1 MVFGYKL
8 IIFGLMRA
16 PPPGQAIYISKG
28 DQDHGPFSFEELVER
43 MGKGQFAPTDL
54 SWHQGVS
61 NWMALEQLPEWP
73 TIREKLEEK
82 KKDGKERTG
91 GKGSGP
97 PPPAGEAAHPPP
109 PTGSSLFEEVAKTTE
124 KVGAPAPP
132 PSGIPDMSPT
142 TIVVE
147 TTQTSTEENKSESSG
162 ALNKILVGIAI
173 LFFLATVCF
182 AGFIL
187 YKNWDKLGL

>member
-1 MVFGYKL
+1 
-8 IIFGLMRA
+8 MRA

-28 DQDHGPFSFEELVER
+28 EQDHGPFSFEELVQR

-73 TIREKLEEK
+73 TIREKLEEVK
-82 KKDGKERTG
+82 KVGKEKSG
-91 GKGSGP
+91 GKGSVPPPSAGGKTEP
-97 PPPAGEAAHPPP
+97 PPPSAGP
-109 PTGSSLFEEVAKTTE
+109 SLFEEVAKTTE
-124 KVGAPAPP
+124 KVGTTAPP
-132 PSGIPDMSPT
+132 PSSAPDMSPT

-147 TTQTSTEENKSESSG
+147 TTQASAGENKSESSG
-162 ALNKILVGIAI
+162 ALNKILVGTAI
-173 LFFLATVCF
+173 LFFLATVGF